1 MEIKVLTESILGAKP
16 TDTSIRAVAIRTKL
30 ELLWRNIERVVA
42 VESDGDLV
50 GEVAR
55 DWPHAKELADSGAAV
70 TAHRKTYRSRFH
82 HQHIENQ

>member
-1 MEIKVLTESILGAKP
+1 MSLFELYMEIKVLTESILGAKP

-55 DWPHAKELADSGAAV
+55 D
-70 TAHRKTYRSRFH
+70 
-82 HQHIENQ
+82 